1 MVVASGG
8 EDGGIFGMP
17 CDAIDAADVG
27 VESFDEAA
35 AGAPD
40 VDSGV

>member
-1 MVVASGG
+1 VVVASGG
-8 EDGGIFGMP
+8 EDGGVFGMP
-17 CDAIDAADVG
+17 RDAVDAADVG

-40 VDSGV
+40 IYS